1 KKRVEDLERLASSS
15 LSEER
20 RASLHEDLGR
30 RRLGLAHR
38 GWFGG
43 VVRAGCGRLDLP
55 HRRDVLERER
65 ADILLPQSDRPFA
78 RSFLRG
84 CGEKTGP
91 VREEDLVA
99 RRIALVLLAVDLV
112 ACAGELRLRF
122 TAFEEEGQ
130 KLGDRDDPPSLGR
143 DLGRC
148 RMKEFPRAKN
158 RRVEG

>member
-1 KKRVEDLERLASSS
+1 ARIARGLDDERRGGLPPEPNDELELLLRRELERHRLAIATRKKRVEDLERLASSS

-65 ADILLPQSDRPFA
+65 DDILLPQSDRPFA

-84 CGEKTGP
+84 C
-91 VREEDLVA
+91 
-99 RRIALVLLAVDLV
+99 
-112 ACAGELRLRF
+112 
-122 TAFEEEGQ
+122 
-130 KLGDRDDPPSLGR
+130 
-143 DLGRC
+143 
-148 RMKEFPRAKN
+148 
-158 RRVEG
+158 